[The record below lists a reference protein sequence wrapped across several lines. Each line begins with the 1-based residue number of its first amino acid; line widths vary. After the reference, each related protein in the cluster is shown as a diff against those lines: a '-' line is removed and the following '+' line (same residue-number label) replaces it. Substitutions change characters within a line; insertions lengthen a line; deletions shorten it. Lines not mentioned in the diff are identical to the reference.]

1 MKTLLLRFN
10 DRLYMTC
17 IWVAGLSVLGVAL
30 IIPWGI
36 FTRYALGTGSSW
48 PEPTAI
54 LLMLVFTFIGAA
66 ASYRAGAHMSVAMIT
81 DRLPPAQRR
90 FVGILSQLLM
100 GTICVFMTI
109 WGAKLC
115 LSTWNQFMSAIPT
128 LRVGITYMPIPIG
141 GVLTLVFVVE
151 KLLLGDQSNR
161 KVVRFDLVEEN
172 EGLPDMDALILL
184 GSFVALILIG
194 MPVAYALGLSA
205 LIGAWWI
212 DIPFQ
217 ALMIQIAGG
226 VNKFSLMAIPF
237 FVLAGAIM
245 AEGGMSRRLVAFAGV
260 LVGFV
265 RGGLSLV
272 NIMASTFFGAISGSS
287 VADTASVG
295 SVLIPEMERR
305 GYPREF
311 ATAVT
316 VSGSVQA
323 LLTPPSHNSVL
334 YSLAAGGT
342 VSIASLFMAG
352 VVPGLMMSA
361 CLMVLCLIF
370 AKKRNYPKGE
380 VIPLKQALKIAA
392 DALWGLMAMVIILGG
407 ILSGIFT
414 ATESAAIAVLWAFFV
429 TMFIYRDYK
438 WRELPKLMHRTV
450 RTISIV
456 MILIAFAASF
466 GYIMTLMQIP
476 AKITTLFLTLS
487 DNRYVILM
495 CINVM
500 LLLLGTVMDM
510 APLILILTPILMPVI
525 LGIGVDPVHFGM
537 IMLVNLGIGLI
548 TPPVGAVLFV
558 GAAVGKTSI
567 EKTVKALLPFYA
579 VLFLVLIAVTY
590 IPALSLWLP
599 HLVL

>member
-1 MKTLLLRFN
+1 
-10 DRLYMTC
+10 
-17 IWVAGLSVLGVAL
+17 
-30 IIPWGI
+30 
-36 FTRYALGTGSSW
+36 
-48 PEPTAI
+48 
-54 LLMLVFTFIGAA
+54 
-66 ASYRAGAHMSVAMIT
+66 
-81 DRLPPAQRR
+81 
-90 FVGILSQLLM
+90 
-100 GTICVFMTI
+100 
-109 WGAKLC
+109 
-115 LSTWNQFMSAIPT
+115 
-128 LRVGITYMPIPIG
+128 
-141 GVLTLVFVVE
+141 
-151 KLLLGDQSNR
+151 
-161 KVVRFDLVEEN
+161 
-172 EGLPDMDALILL
+172 MDALILL
-184 GSFVALILIG
+184 GSFLLLILIG
-194 MPVAYALGLSA
+194 MPVAYALGAAA

-217 ALMIQIAGG
+217 AMMIQITGG
-226 VNKFSLMAIPF
+226 VNKFSLLAIPF

-245 AEGGMSRRLVAFAGV
+245 AEGGMSRRLVAFASV

-272 NIMASTFFGAISGSS
+272 NLVASSFFGAISGSS

-323 LLTPPSHNSVL
+323 LLTPPSHNAVL

-342 VSIASLFMAG
+342 VSIGSLFMAG
-352 VVPGLMMSA
+352 IVPGIMMNL
-361 CLMVLCLIF
+361 CLMALCLVF

-380 VIPLKQALKIAA
+380 VIPLKQALKICKEAM
-392 DALWGLMAMVIILGG
+392 WGMMTLFIILGG
-407 ILSGIFT
+407 ILSGVFT
-414 ATESAAIAVLWAFFV
+414 ATESAAIAVVWAFFV
-429 TMFIYRDYK
+429 TMCIYRDYK
-438 WRELPKLMHRTV
+438 WSELPKLMHRTV

-456 MILIAFAASF
+456 MILIGFAASF
-466 GYIMTLMQIP
+466 GYIMTLMEIP
-476 AKITTLFLTLS
+476 AKITTAFLTLS

-525 LGIGVDPVHFGM
+525 VGIGVDPVQFGM

-558 GAAVGKTSI
+558 GSAIGKVSI
-567 EKTVKALLPFYA
+567 ESTVKALLPFYA
-579 VLFLVLIAVTY
+579 MLFVVLMLVTY
-590 IPALSLWLP
+590 VPAISLWLP